1 MSSIFPMFP
10 LKFQTFKVVSYPIPT
25 SSQVNHPPYVHP
37 IPTILKSGI
46 VKPRLMPTVPP
57 THSEPIT
64 AKEALANPNWHASTK
79 TEYDAL
85 MKNST

>member
-1 MSSIFPMFP
+1 
-10 LKFQTFKVVSYPIPT
+10 
-25 SSQVNHPPYVHP
+25 
-37 IPTILKSGI
+37 
-46 VKPRLMPTVPP
+46 MPTVLP

-85 MKNST
+85 MKKST